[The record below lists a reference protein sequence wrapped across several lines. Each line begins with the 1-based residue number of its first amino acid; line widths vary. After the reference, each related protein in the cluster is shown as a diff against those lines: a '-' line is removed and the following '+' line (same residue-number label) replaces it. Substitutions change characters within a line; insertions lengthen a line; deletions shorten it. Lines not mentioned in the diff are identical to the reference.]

1 MSAKQIVDSSATAAM
16 LEQITALERKI
27 KLMKQFVNPQT
38 GTVDTAN
45 FANLWVSSND
55 CMQTLRDLTVKF
67 L

>member
-1 MSAKQIVDSSATAAM
+1 M